1 MSFTLDK
8 RILRT
13 LIAVVGLIA
22 SGAVIAECP
31 DPAGRWVGTF
41 QTYFEGVDPDGDYR
55 VQSEQVWAVRL
66 RADGTMKLTIA
77 HVTPT
82 TRNRE
87 EWSTE
92 GIWKIDMMTGS
103 CMLELWVTEGLHAHS
118 PEPYVYGP
126 FVDRRTVKAVV
137 FHASFGTLT
146 GQGTLHKVSF
156 LR

>member
-31 DPAGRWVGTF
+31 NPVGRWAGTF
-41 QTYFEGVDPDGDYR
+41 QTYTYDGETGE
-55 VQSEQVWAVRL
+55 QSEAVWALKL
-66 RADGTMKLTIA
+66 RADGTAKLTG
-77 HVTPT
+77 VVFKPT
-82 TRNRE
+82 TRGRE

-92 GIWKIDMMTGS
+92 GSWTIDMMTGS
-103 CMLELWVTEGLHAHS
+103 CMLEVWWTEGLGAHS
-118 PEPYVYGP
+118 LEPLLYGP
-126 FVDRRTVKAVV
+126 FVDRSTVKAVV
-137 FHASFGTLT
+137 FSATFYTMT
-146 GQGTLHKVSF
+146 GQGTLHRVTF